1 MKRIKIQ
8 SVSDIITNSSSE
20 VFVKKIDEF
29 GILDEILEAVG
40 VKEDYIYFRTEEDIE
55 NWFMSIKDEDI
66 YWDGENYEILEEA
79 GVYADICEERYDETT
94 DEFVKKLSKE
104 EQWEIAK
111 GRLICFLLGN
121 AVSYCDRDEYYR
133 IFVEDPNDTILNII
147 YKHYKEN
154 PATFSFEDRFTDW
167 FGNTVNVDDFVM
179 TTNDL
184 KITGKNKDKYA
195 STYLIAKIK
204 SFDFLQDGSYTVTY
218 DTNDGEFT
226 ENFRGTRIDRFIKY
240 IPQEFYG
247 AHFWDKNTKGLNDI
261 ITF

>member
-8 SVSDIITNSSSE
+8 SISDIITNSSSE

-40 VKEDYIYFRTEEDIE
+40 FKEYFTYFRTEEDIK
-55 NWFMSIKDEDI
+55 NWFMSIKDDELF
-66 YWDGENYEILEEA
+66 WDDENYQILEEA
-79 GVYADICEERYDETT
+79 GVYADISADRYDETT
-94 DEFVKKLSKE
+94 GEFVKILSKE

-121 AVSYCDRDEYYR
+121 AVSYCDRDDYYQVF
-133 IFVEDPNDTILNII
+133 IQDPNDTILNII

-154 PATFSFEDRFTDW
+154 PATFSFEDRFVDW
-167 FGNTVNVDDFVM
+167 FGSTVNVGDFVM
-179 TTNDL
+179 TTTDL
-184 KITGKNKDKYA
+184 KIKSKNKYA
-195 STYLIAKIK
+195 SIYSIAKIK
-204 SFDFLQDGSYTVTY
+204 SFEFLPDGSYKVTY
-218 DTNDGEFT
+218 ETNDGEFT
-226 ENFRGTRIDRFIKY
+226 KKFNGTRIDRFIKY

-247 AHFWDKNTKGLNDI
+247 TQFWDNNTKGLQHK

>member
-40 VKEDYIYFRTEEDIE
+40 VKEDFLYFRTEEDIE

-66 YWDGENYEILEEA
+66 FWDGENYEILEEA
-79 GVYADICEERYDETT
+79 GVCADICEEQYDETT
-94 DEFVKKLSKE
+94 GEFVKKLSKA

-111 GRLICFLLGN
+111 ERLICFLLGN

-154 PATFSFEDRFTDW
+154 PASFSFEDRFTDW

-184 KITGKNKDKYA
+184 KIKGENKDKYA

-204 SFDFLQDGSYTVTY
+204 SFDLLQDGSYTVTY

>member
-1 MKRIKIQ
+1 M
-8 SVSDIITNSSSE
+8 
-20 VFVKKIDEF
+20 
-29 GILDEILEAVG
+29 DEILEAVG
-40 VKEDYIYFRTEEDIE
+40 VKEDFIYFRTEEDIE

-247 AHFWDKNTKGLNDI
+247 THFWNENTKGLNDI

>member
-29 GILDEILEAVG
+29 GILDEILDAVG
-40 VKEDYIYFRTEEDIE
+40 VKDDFIYFRTEEDIE

>member
-29 GILDEILEAVG
+29 GILDEVLEAVG
-40 VKEDYIYFRTEEDIE
+40 VKKDFTYFRTEKDIE

-66 YWDGENYEILEEA
+66 YWDGEIYEILEEA
-79 GVYADICEERYDETT
+79 GVYGDICEEKFNVETG
-94 DEFVKKLSKE
+94 EFDKVLSKE

-121 AVSYCDRDEYYR
+121 AVCYGDRDEYYR

-167 FGNTVNVDDFVM
+167 FGNTVNVGDFVM
-179 TTNDL
+179 TTTDL
-184 KITGKNKDKYA
+184 NIKSKNKYA
-195 STYLIAKIK
+195 SIYSIAKIK
-204 SFDFLQDGSYTVTY
+204 SFDFLPDGSYTVTY

-226 ENFRGTRIDRFIKY
+226 KKFNCTRIDRFIKY

-247 AHFWDKNTKGLNDI
+247 KQFWGENTKGLQHK

>member
-8 SVSDIITNSSSE
+8 SISDIITNSSSE

-79 GVYADICEERYDETT
+79 GVYGDICEERYDETT
-94 DEFVKKLSKE
+94 NEFVKKLSKE
-104 EQWEIAK
+104 EQWEITK

-184 KITGKNKDKYA
+184 KIKGKNKDKYA

-204 SFDFLQDGSYTVTY
+204 SFDLLQDGSYTVTY

-240 IPQEFYG
+240 IPQKFYG

>member
-40 VKEDYIYFRTEEDIE
+40 VKDDFLYFRTEEDIE

-66 YWDGENYEILEEA
+66 FWDGENYEILEEA
-79 GVYADICEERYDETT
+79 GVCADICEEKYDETT
-94 DEFVKKLSKE
+94 GEFVKKLSKE

-184 KITGKNKDKYA
+184 KIKGENKDKYA

-204 SFDFLQDGSYTVTY
+204 SFDLLQDGSYTVTY

-247 AHFWDKNTKGLNDI
+247 AHFWDNNAKGIRDK

>member
-8 SVSDIITNSSSE
+8 SISDIITNSSSE

-40 VKEDYIYFRTEEDIE
+40 LKEDYIYFRTEDDIK
-55 NWFMSIKDEDI
+55 NWFMSIKDEDLF
-66 YWDGENYEILEEA
+66 WDGENYEILEEA
-79 GVYADICEERYDETT
+79 DVYADISAEKFDEATG
-94 DEFVKKLSKE
+94 EFVKILSKE

-111 GRLICFLLGN
+111 ERLISFLLGN
-121 AVSYCDRDEYYR
+121 AVSYSDRDEYYR

-154 PATFSFEDRFTDW
+154 PETFSFEDMFTDW
-167 FGNTVNVDDFVM
+167 FGNTVNVGDFVM

-184 KITGKNKDKYA
+184 KIKGKNKDKYA
-195 STYLIAKIK
+195 SVYLIAKIK
-204 SFDFLQDGSYTVTY
+204 SFDFLPDGSYTVTY

-226 ENFRGTRIDRFIKY
+226 EKFNGTRIDKFIKY
-240 IPQEFYG
+240 IPQEFFG
-247 AHFWDKNTKGLNDI
+247 TRFWDENTKGLKHK

>member
-1 MKRIKIQ
+1 
-8 SVSDIITNSSSE
+8 
-20 VFVKKIDEF
+20 
-29 GILDEILEAVG
+29 
-40 VKEDYIYFRTEEDIE
+40 
-55 NWFMSIKDEDI
+55 MSIKDEDLF
-66 YWDGENYEILEEA
+66 WDGENYEILEEA
-79 GVYADICEERYDETT
+79 GVYADISAERYDETT
-94 DEFVKKLSKE
+94 GEFVKILSRE

-111 GRLICFLLGN
+111 GRLISFLLGN
-121 AVSYCDRDEYYR
+121 AVSYGDRDEYYR

-154 PATFSFEDRFTDW
+154 PETFSFEDRFTDW
-167 FGNTVNVDDFVM
+167 FGNTVNVGDFVM

-184 KITGKNKDKYA
+184 KIKGKNKDKYA

-226 ENFRGTRIDRFIKY
+226 ENFRGGRIDRFIKY

-247 AHFWDKNTKGLNDI
+247 AQFWDNNTKGLREKI
-261 ITF
+261 SF

>member
-1 MKRIKIQ
+1 MKQIKIQ

-40 VKEDYIYFRTEEDIE
+40 VKDDFIYFRTEEDIE

-79 GVYADICEERYDETT
+79 GVYEDICVEEYDETT
-94 DEFVKKLSKE
+94 GEFVKKLSKE

-111 GRLICFLLGN
+111 GRLICCLLGN
-121 AVSYCDRDEYYR
+121 AVCYGDRDEYYR
-133 IFVEDPNDTILNII
+133 IFVQDPNDTILNII

-167 FGNTVNVDDFVM
+167 FGNTININDFVM
-179 TTNDL
+179 TTTDL
-184 KITGKNKDKYA
+184 NIKSTNKYA
-195 STYLIAKIK
+195 SIYSIAKIK
-204 SFDFLQDGSYTVTY
+204 SFDFLPDGSYTVTY

-226 ENFRGTRIDRFIKY
+226 KKFNGTRIDRFIKY
-240 IPQEFYG
+240 IPQEFY
-247 AHFWDKNTKGLNDI
+247 ATQFWNENTKGLRQK

>member
-1 MKRIKIQ
+1 MKQIKVQ
-8 SVSDIITNSSSE
+8 SISDIITNSSSE

-40 VKEDYIYFRTEEDIE
+40 FKEYFTYFRTEEDIK
-55 NWFMSIKDEDI
+55 NWFMSIKDDELF
-66 YWDGENYEILEEA
+66 WDDENYQILEEV
-79 GVYADICEERYDETT
+79 GVYEDISADRYDETT
-94 DEFVKKLSKE
+94 GEFVKILSKE

-121 AVSYCDRDEYYR
+121 AVCYGDRDEYYQVF
-133 IFVEDPNDTILNII
+133 IQDPNDTILNII

-154 PATFSFEDRFTDW
+154 PATFSFEDRFVDW

-179 TTNDL
+179 TTTDL
-184 KITGKNKDKYA
+184 KTKSKDKYA
-195 STYLIAKIK
+195 SIYSIAKIK
-204 SFDFLQDGSYTVTY
+204 SFDFLPDGSYTVTY

-226 ENFRGTRIDRFIKY
+226 KKFNGTRIDRFIKY

-247 AHFWDKNTKGLNDI
+247 TQFWDENTKGI
-261 ITF
+261 RQKITF

>member
-1 MKRIKIQ
+1 MKRIKVQ

-40 VKEDYIYFRTEEDIE
+40 VKDDFIYFRTEEDIE

-79 GVYADICEERYDETT
+79 GVYGDICEERYDETT

-154 PATFSFEDRFTDW
+154 PATFSFEDRLTDW

-184 KITGKNKDKYA
+184 KIKGENKDKYA

-204 SFDFLQDGSYTVTY
+204 SFDLLQDGSYTVTY

>member
-40 VKEDYIYFRTEEDIE
+40 VKDDFIYFRTEEDIE

-79 GVYADICEERYDETT
+79 GVYGDICEERYDETT

-154 PATFSFEDRFTDW
+154 PATFSFEDRFADW

-184 KITGKNKDKYA
+184 KIKGENKNKYA

-204 SFDFLQDGSYTVTY
+204 SFDLLQDGSYTVTY

-226 ENFRGTRIDRFIKY
+226 ENFRGSRIDRFIKY

-247 AHFWDKNTKGLNDI
+247 AKFWDKNTKGLRDK

>member
-1 MKRIKIQ
+1 MKKIKIQ
-8 SVSDIITNSSSE
+8 SISDIITNSSSE

-40 VKEDYIYFRTEEDIE
+40 VKDDFLYFRTEEDIE
-55 NWFMSIKDEDI
+55 NWFMSLKDDEI
-66 YWDGENYEILEEA
+66 FWDGENYEILEEA
-79 GVYADICEERYDETT
+79 GVYSDICEEQYDEITG
-94 DEFVKKLSKE
+94 EFVKKLSKE
-104 EQWEIAK
+104 EQWKIAK

-121 AVSYCDRDEYYR
+121 AVCYGDRDEYYR

-154 PATFSFEDRFTDW
+154 PETFSFEDRFTDW
-167 FGNTVNVDDFVM
+167 FGNTVNVGDFVM
-179 TTNDL
+179 TVNEL
-184 KITGKNKDKYA
+184 KLKAKNKDKYA

-204 SFDFLQDGSYTVTY
+204 SFDLLPDGSYTVTY
-218 DTNDGEFT
+218 DTNDGEF
-226 ENFRGTRIDRFIKY
+226 NKRFHSTRIDRFIKY

-247 AHFWDKNTKGLNDI
+247 AQFWDENTKGLREK

>member
-8 SVSDIITNSSSE
+8 SISDIITNSSSE

-40 VKEDYIYFRTEEDIE
+40 VKDDYIYFRTEEDIK
-55 NWFMSIKDEDI
+55 NWFMSIKDEDLF
-66 YWDGENYEILEEA
+66 WDGENYEILEEA
-79 GVYADICEERYDETT
+79 GVYADISAEKFDEATG
-94 DEFVKKLSKE
+94 EFVKIFSRE

-121 AVSYCDRDEYYR
+121 AVSYGDRDEYYR

-154 PATFSFEDRFTDW
+154 PETFSFEDRFTDW
-167 FGNTVNVDDFVM
+167 FGNTVNVNDFVM

-184 KITGKNKDKYA
+184 KIQGKNKDKYA

-204 SFDFLQDGSYTVTY
+204 SFDFLPDGSYTVTY

-226 ENFRGTRIDRFIKY
+226 EKFNSTRIDRFIKY

-247 AHFWDKNTKGLNDI
+247 AQFWDNNTKGLREK

>member
-40 VKEDYIYFRTEEDIE
+40 VKDDFIYFRTEEDIE

-79 GVYADICEERYDETT
+79 GVYGDICEERYDETT

-133 IFVEDPNDTILNII
+133 IFVKDPNDTILNII

-184 KITGKNKDKYA
+184 KIKGENKDKYA

-204 SFDFLQDGSYTVTY
+204 SFDLLQDGSYTVTY

>member
-40 VKEDYIYFRTEEDIE
+40 IKKDFIYFRTEEDIE

-66 YWDGENYEILEEA
+66 FWDGDIYEILEEA
-79 GVYADICEERYDETT
+79 GVYGDICEEKFDAETG
-94 DEFVKKLSKE
+94 EFVKILSKK

-121 AVSYCDRDEYYR
+121 AVSYYDRDEYYR

-179 TTNDL
+179 TTNDS
-184 KITGKNKDKYA
+184 KIKGKNKDKYA

-204 SFDFLQDGSYTVTY
+204 SFDLLQDGSYTVTY

>member
-1 MKRIKIQ
+1 MKQIKIQ

-40 VKEDYIYFRTEEDIE
+40 VKKDFTYFRTEEDIE
-55 NWFMSIKDEDI
+55 KWFMSIKDEDI
-66 YWDGENYEILEEA
+66 FWDGEIYEILEEA
-79 GVYADICEERYDETT
+79 GVYGDIWEEKFNAETG
-94 DEFVKKLSKE
+94 EFDKVLSKE

-111 GRLICFLLGN
+111 GRLTCYLLGN
-121 AVSYCDRDEYYR
+121 AVCYGDRDEYYR

-167 FGNTVNVDDFVM
+167 FGNTVNVGDFVM
-179 TTNDL
+179 TTTDL
-184 KITGKNKDKYA
+184 NIKSKNKYV
-195 STYLIAKIK
+195 SIYSIAKIK

-218 DTNDGEFT
+218 ETNDGEFT
-226 ENFRGTRIDRFIKY
+226 KKFNSTRIDRFIKY

-247 AHFWDKNTKGLNDI
+247 TQFWDKNTKGIRDK